1 MAVVNSDRP
10 IGIFDSGIGGL
21 TVANA
26 VLRELPKEQIIYFG
40 DTAHLPYGDKSAK
53 AIRHYAEDITRFL
66 LRKDC
71 KAIVIACNSASS
83 AAYSH
88 LLRRYGQTLPIIN
101 VIDPVVAEVAGRKT
115 LHTVGVIGTKATIKA
130 GVFPRKFRETRPDLA
145 VRSQATPLLAP
156 MIEEGFFN
164 NNISRA
170 VLDSYLSKPLF
181 RDIQGLI
188 MACTHY
194 PLIRGDIEAVF
205 ASRPVEL
212 FDTPGVVALEVA
224 RVLRSNGLL
233 RSRRSAKPNEFYVS
247 DLTDSFS
254 RTTRIFWGEQ
264 IRLVEASPH
273 SGSAPAAG

>member
-1 MAVVNSDRP
+1 MRDDRP

-26 VLRELPKEQIIYFG
+26 ILHRLPKERIVYFG

-53 AIRHYAEDITRFL
+53 AIRHYAEGITEFL
-66 LRKDC
+66 LSRQS

-88 LLRRYGQTLPIIN
+88 LKRRFGHQVPIIN
-101 VIDPVVAEVAGRKT
+101 VIDPVVAEVAARPD

-130 GVFPRKFRETRPDLA
+130 GMFPRKFREARPDLK

-181 RDIQGLI
+181 KGIQGLV

-194 PLIRGDIEAVF
+194 PLIRKDIE
-205 ASRPVEL
+205 SIYENQTVEL
-212 FDTPGVVALEVA
+212 FDTPVVVAEAVA
-224 RVLRSNGLL
+224 QTLRDSNLL
-233 RSRRSAKPNEFYVS
+233 RTRKSSGPNEFYVS
-247 DLTDSFS
+247 DFTSSFE
-254 RTTRIFWGEQ
+254 RTTQIFWGEQ
-264 IRLVEASPH
+264 VHLQEVQLWS
-273 SGSAPAAG
+273 